1 MIKMKNKEII
11 NLINDSTLWLSAGTN
26 RGYATY
32 YRIHLTDDIYFS
44 FSVQLKKLNGI
55 FYFVIMKGN
64 SVSEIKSFYGMP
76 EKIKKIV
83 ERKIRNFGFHH

>member
-1 MIKMKNKEII
+1 MKNKEII
-11 NLINDSTLWLSAGTN
+11 NLIKSSIPWLSAGTN
-26 RGYATY
+26 RGYSTY
-32 YRIHLTDDIYFS
+32 YRIHLTKDIYFS
-44 FSVQLKKLNGI
+44 FGTQEKKLNGI
-55 FYFVIMKGN
+55 FYFVIMKDD